1 MPSTWDLKWKLTDS
15 LESGLHCVLLRQ
27 TCEGVFHRS
36 RHRREDVLLKQAH
49 ERTCDERFFAND
61 THVLVCHRE
70 KATKT
75 LLVACYSFLPLPRTQ
90 DGHFQG
96 LKMMGRVMSAETDA
110 CAEAR
115 HMEDT

>member
-1 MPSTWDLKWKLTDS
+1 LLMTHMYWSA
-15 LESGLHCVLLRQ
+15 LHCIVELYLS
-27 TCEGVFHRS
+27 GF
-36 RHRREDVLLKQAH
+36 
-49 ERTCDERFFAND
+49 
-61 THVLVCHRE
+61 HRE